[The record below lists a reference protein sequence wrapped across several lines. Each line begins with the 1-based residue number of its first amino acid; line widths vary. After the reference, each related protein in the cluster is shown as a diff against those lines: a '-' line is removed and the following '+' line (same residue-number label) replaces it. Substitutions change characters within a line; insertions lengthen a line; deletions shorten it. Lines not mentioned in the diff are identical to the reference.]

1 AGLAS
6 GVRLR
11 GSIDLV
17 EKHPARGTLR
27 VIDHKTGKAPERPPV
42 WVGGG
47 TSLQPLLYALSATA
61 ILGAPVE
68 SAQLSYCTQ
77 RGNYQ
82 IFETQVT
89 ADTRARI
96 ERVLA
101 TIDSAIADGFLP

>member
-1 AGLAS
+1 MLLS

-17 EKHPARGTLR
+17 ERHQTSGTLR
-27 VIDHKTGKAPERPPV
+27 VIDHKTGKAPDRPPV

-47 TSLQPLLYALSATA
+47 GALQPLLYALSAESV
-61 ILGAPVE
+61 LGGRVE

-82 IFETQVT
+82 QFDIPVT
-89 ADTRARI
+89 PDTRDRI
-96 ERVLA
+96 ALA
-101 TIDSAIADGFLP
+101 LTIHSTSVDEEF